1 MPPKRK
7 STGSNG
13 PAQKRAKP
21 AAATTEPVYVPPRS
35 KRWSAVSGS
44 ANAEADYRMVWK
56 DEEKAYSY
64 ITLCTAFFNQSD
76 DEDDDDGDD
85 DSDDDD
91 SEKGDESNDEDKEEE
106 DEEEDDDE
114 EEDEDNDDGAE
125 RLGPPCEKKRCRC
138 FKPLASN
145 PEHPWVI
152 SWAGFRKFNNQF
164 THIFLRDPDNFSMYT
179 FNDHAGYGSL
189 EVLQNLFLDFEE
201 AAKEKRGEWREQW
214 AICEC
219 VAHWLL
225 HSASERLGFIDD
237 CDTLHA
243 TMRLVGRMFLAM
255 LAQLDGLGLVG
266 DATAV
271 KSLGCTM
278 AMYMVLTSR
287 LRAGNIIDDT
297 PREEY
302 TSGNTFQ
309 PDYFEDAILTY
320 ANKRGVT
327 LCGPE
332 DIEELMAQ
340 AVGTVELPGKK
351 DPDPWGW
358 KAALK
363 TYVKDNGTSRTSR
376 GAPKIGGDYYD
387 ITTWPS
393 AERKDASFNKKDPF
407 SKKDLDAIKAGMVIG
422 PA

>member
-21 AAATTEPVYVPPRS
+21 AAAITEPVYVPPRG

-44 ANAEADYRMVWK
+44 ANAEGDYRMGWK
-56 DEEKAYSY
+56 DEERAYSY
-64 ITLCTAFFNQSD
+64 ITLCSAFYTQSD
-76 DEDDDDGDD
+76 DEDDDEDDD
-85 DSDDDD
+85 DSDSDDGE
-91 SEKGDESNDEDKEEE
+91 SRNGDESDDEKEED
-106 DEEEDDDE
+106 DEGDDDE
-114 EEDEDNDDGAE
+114 EEEDNDDGAE
-125 RLGPPCEKKRCRC
+125 RRGPPCGKKRCLC

-164 THIFLRDPDNFSMYT
+164 THAFLRDPDNFSMYT
-179 FNDHAGYGSL
+179 FNDHAAHGSMQI
-189 EVLQNLFLDFEE
+189 LQNLFLDFEE
-201 AAKEKRGEWREQW
+201 AAQEKRGEWREQW

-219 VAHWLL
+219 VVHWLL
-225 HSASERLGFIDD
+225 CSGSDGLSFIDD
-237 CDTLHA
+237 CDGVHA
-243 TMRLVGRMFLAM
+243 IMRLVGRMFLAM
-255 LAQLDGLGLVG
+255 LGQLDGLGLVG

-278 AMYMVLTSR
+278 AMYMVLASTM
-287 LRAGNIIDDT
+287 RARNIINEE

-302 TSGNTFQ
+302 TSEMKFQ

-340 AVGTVELPGKK
+340 AVGTVELPEKK
-351 DPDPWGW
+351 DPNPWGW
-358 KAALK
+358 KAELK
-363 TYVKDNGTSRTSR
+363 KYVKNHGISKSSR
-376 GAPKIGGDYYD
+376 GAPKIGGDCYD
-387 ITTWPS
+387 ITTWSS
-393 AERKDASFNKKDPF
+393 AERKASSFNKKDPF
-407 SKKDLDAIKAGMVIG
+407 SKKELDSLKAGMVLG